1 MQQSAALGR
10 VIMKP
15 PIHEDAISA
24 WHYLCEMGGLEL
36 DGRDEGLEGRI
47 RDHLNPKAES
57 LEEALSTTSL
67 EAFIE
72 AFFYSLHP
80 YVEMFRNILDFFE
93 NGQATEGEI
102 QWILRVGDVDLDL
115 EHFRKWLNNW
125 DAMANSEINVP
136 AIDKKAVWQLWERF
150 RERQSIYNEIRK
162 SFGNEVLNVKE
173 DVRAWVVAYN
183 NDNYLPLPASLLP
196 PKCPSELEA
205 CAAIAHAALKLLT
218 NLELTPSS
226 LKALYDN
233 RIAQDPSDGLD
244 FRNISQNETD
254 YWLKTFVVAI
264 SAATSLPNAELQ
276 KLGEELG
283 SITSRFHTRPL
294 EVNVTINDLDSL
306 LSLPLWKKRY
316 DLFAVWVSTEIIR
329 ALNDHN
335 VEIHHDNGRI
345 AFSFRETHIA
355 TVHSSLDSFRLI
367 SERRIPLENPRGEG
381 RKAGAQPDYGLWALK
396 NGKEICGMAVEVKH
410 YKRSNK
416 SKFVAMFEDYAR
428 AVAEGKVYLV
438 NHGPISESVYD
449 LSWSIRDRCFAIGKL
464 TTSNWEAREQLA
476 SAVQKCVGE
485 PVKNWPKLSET
496 ATSDKVLL
504 LDVSGSM
511 RLIMRSEEMS
521 SFIRDLTAT
530 ELPKKLAAADIKVV
544 GEWEPSERGFSKLL
558 YIDGGST
565 DLLPPV
571 TELLS
576 RYNEVILVTDSDGLS
591 GLKNIAV
598 SEHKFNKMAPPSIK
612 VCVCASI
619 KDA

>member
-1 MQQSAALGR
+1 
-10 VIMKP
+10 MKP

-24 WHYLCEMGGLEL
+24 WHYLCEKGGLEL

-47 RDHLNPKAES
+47 CDHLNPNAES
-57 LEEALSTTSL
+57 LEEALSTASL
-67 EAFIE
+67 EAFVE
-72 AFFYSLHP
+72 AFFHSLHP
-80 YVEMFRNILDFFE
+80 YIEMFRNILGFFE
-93 NGQATEGEI
+93 HGKATKGES

-125 DAMANSEINVP
+125 DAIANSEINVP

-150 RERQSIYNEIRK
+150 RERQSIHNEIRK
-162 SFGNEVLNVKE
+162 SFGNEVLNVKD

-196 PKCPSELEA
+196 PQCPSELEA
-205 CAAIAHAALKLLT
+205 CASIAHAALKLLL
-218 NLELTPSS
+218 NLGLTPSS

-233 RIAQDPSDGLD
+233 RIAQDPSDGLE

-264 SAATSLPNAELQ
+264 SAATSLSNAELR

-294 EVNVTINDLDSL
+294 EVSVTIKDLESV
-306 LSLPLWKKRY
+306 LSLPIWKKRY
-316 DLFAVWVSTEIIR
+316 DLFSVWIATEIIR
-329 ALNDHN
+329 ALNAHD

-345 AFSFRETHIA
+345 AFSFHETHIA

-381 RKAGAQPDYGLWALK
+381 RKAGVQPDYGLWALK
-396 NGKEICGMAVEVKH
+396 NGKEFCGMAVEVKH

-428 AVAEGKVYLV
+428 AVEEGKVYLV

-449 LSWSIRDRCFAIGKL
+449 LSWSVRDRCFAIGKL

-476 SAVQKCVGE
+476 SAVQKCIGE
-485 PVKNWPKLSET
+485 PVKSWPKPSET
-496 ATSDKVLL
+496 AASDKVLL

-511 RLIMRSEEMS
+511 SLIMRSEEMS
-521 SFIRDLTAT
+521 SFIRNLTAT
-530 ELPKKLAAADIKVV
+530 ELPKKLAAADTKVV
-544 GEWEPSERGFSKLL
+544 GEWEPSELGFSEIL

-565 DLLPPV
+565 DLLAPV
-571 TELLS
+571 MELLS

-591 GLKNIAV
+591 GLKNVAV
-598 SEHKFNKMAPPSIK
+598 SEHKFDKMAPPSIK
-612 VCVCASI
+612 VRVCTSI
-619 KDA
+619 MNA